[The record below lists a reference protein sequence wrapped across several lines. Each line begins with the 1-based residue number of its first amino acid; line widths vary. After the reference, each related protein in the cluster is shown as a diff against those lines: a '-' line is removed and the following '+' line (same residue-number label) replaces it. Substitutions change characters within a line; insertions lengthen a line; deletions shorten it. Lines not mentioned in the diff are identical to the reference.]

1 MDAFDLILKEANQF
15 NGPINVTDAL
25 HEYPSACLMIV
36 RDPHPTEQ
44 SRIHFSKPCQSSV
57 WQLSCSN
64 KIDDHR
70 LILSEGFLGGSQ
82 EVLKLLR
89 RPFFL

>member
-89 RPFFL
+89 LPFFL